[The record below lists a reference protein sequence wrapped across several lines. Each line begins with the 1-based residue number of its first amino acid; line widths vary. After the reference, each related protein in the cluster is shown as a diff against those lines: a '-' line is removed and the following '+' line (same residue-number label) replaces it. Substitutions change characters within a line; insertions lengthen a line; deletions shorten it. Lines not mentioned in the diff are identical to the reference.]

1 MLSDVNLSMPF
12 QETFISVNPKIRALI
27 SLLDDPEPD
36 TFEQISKQLV
46 LLGNE
51 VREVLEEESY
61 QSGNDLKA
69 GRIEKI
75 LSEIK
80 INETGVRLKEWSK
93 NGAKDLLDAFLILS
107 EFKNPG
113 IDTHDIREE
122 IANIQRQ
129 IWIEL
134 NDNMDPSE
142 QIHTFNNLFFN
153 VVGFHGNEQ
162 SRKNPST
169 YFVNNVIYNK
179 QGNHLSLGIVY
190 VILAR
195 MCGLPVSGVN
205 LPGHFIAAYTNIPVN
220 GISHGFDSLDVL
232 YYINP
237 LSRGTT
243 FGRKE
248 LKLYLEKAGFADEEQ
263 YYMPVG
269 NRQIIYRLLDEI
281 SQVYST
287 ESSLKHAEEL
297 RQLKNVLFS
306 V

>member
-1 MLSDVNLSMPF
+1 MSY
-12 QETFISVNPKIRALI
+12 QETLIAIPKKIQALI

-36 TFEQISKQLV
+36 TFQHVSRQLV
-46 LLGNE
+46 LMGNE
-51 VREVLEEESY
+51 VKDILRDELY
-61 QSGNDLKA
+61 QSGNELKA
-69 GRIEKI
+69 VHIESILAEIRI
-75 LSEIK
+75 S
-80 INETGVRLKEWSK
+80 ETGHKLQDWSK

-107 EFKNPG
+107 EFKNPD
-113 IDTHDIREE
+113 IDIYDIREE
-122 IANIQRQ
+122 IANIHRQ

-153 VVGFHGNEQ
+153 VVGFHSNEQ
-162 SRKNPST
+162 SRKNPSA
-169 YFVNNVIYNK
+169 YFINNVIYNK

-190 VILAR
+190 IIIAR

-205 LPGHFIAAYTNIPVN
+205 LPGHFIAAYTNQPVVN
-220 GISHGFDSLDVL
+220 ISYGFDSLDVL

-248 LKLYLEKAGFADEEQ
+248 LRLYLEKAGFADEEQ
-263 YYMPVG
+263 YYIPVG

-281 SQVYST
+281 SQVYAT
-287 ESSLKHAEEL
+287 ESMLRHAEEL